1 MRRFSL
7 PNFINLIASAFLFL
21 GYSTHSFATDPRSYI
36 NLPIDTQLTQ
46 FGVGKT
52 TIKDSQD
59 PFGETIEQ
67 ENIID
72 IFFYRYAYYFPVAGQ
87 IGGVTLFGN
96 YGEKY
101 QADDEDDKTTGLT
114 NPNVMFA
121 WALFGSPALSK
132 NAFKNYTL
140 DSSLVI
146 SFTLGM
152 PLVEN
157 IPDGLGQDRWSFKP
171 EIAYNLGF
179 GKATQLN
186 FYLNT
191 TVFTEQ
197 SGTVSHPKT
206 FKTISGTLTEQP
218 QLGAEA
224 YISQNFSHA
233 FWVSLGF
240 IYNAHGELKGE
251 TDDKSH
257 TLIFKQA
264 YNQLTGAASLNLML
278 TRSNMLTLTYSQLM
292 NDSSDDARKDDKTT
306 DESTI
311 LLRWMYLFGGYS

>member
-1 MRRFSL
+1 MRYIELS
-7 PNFINLIASAFLFL
+7 NFFKLILLFWLFL
-21 GYSTHSFATDPRSYI
+21 GCSTYSFATDPRSYI
-36 NLPIDTQLTQ
+36 NLPVDTQLTQ
-46 FGVGKT
+46 VGLGKT
-52 TIKDSQD
+52 TIKNSQD
-59 PFGETIEQ
+59 PFGKTIEQ

-157 IPDGLGQDRWSFKP
+157 VPDGLGQNRWSFKP

-179 GKATQLN
+179 GSSTQLN

-191 TVFTEQ
+191 TVFTSQ
-197 SGTVSHPKT
+197 SGTISLPKT
-206 FKTISGTLTEQP
+206 HNTLSGTLNEQP

-224 YISQNFSHA
+224 YISQNFSRA
-233 FWVSLGF
+233 FWASLGI
-240 IYNAHGELKGE
+240 IYNAYGELKGE

-257 TLIFKQA
+257 TRIFKQA
-264 YNQLTGAASLNLML
+264 YNQVTGAASLNLMV

-292 NDSSDDARKDDKTT
+292 NDSSDEDRADNKTT

>member
-1 MRRFSL
+1 MRYIKLTNFVKLVSL
-7 PNFINLIASAFLFL
+7 IWLFL
-21 GYSTHSFATDPRSYI
+21 GYSTYSFATDPRSYI

-46 FGVGKT
+46 IGLGKT
-52 TIKDSQD
+52 TIKDSQN
-59 PFGETIEQ
+59 PLGKTTEQ

-101 QADDEDDKTTGLT
+101 QANDKEDKTTGLT

-157 IPDGLGQDRWSFKP
+157 VPDGLGQNRWSFKP

-179 GKATQLN
+179 GSSTQLN
-186 FYLNT
+186 LYLNT
-191 TVFTEQ
+191 TIFTSQ
-197 SGTVSHPKT
+197 SGTISFAKT
-206 FKTISGTLTEQP
+206 QNTISGTLTEQP

-224 YISQNFSHA
+224 YISQNFSRA
-233 FWVSLGF
+233 FWASLGV
-240 IYNAHGELKGE
+240 IYNHHGELKQ
-251 TDDKSH
+251 TQDLKV
-257 TLIFKQA
+257 L
-264 YNQLTGAASLNLML
+264 
-278 TRSNMLTLTYSQLM
+278 
-292 NDSSDDARKDDKTT
+292 
-306 DESTI
+306 
-311 LLRWMYLFGGYS
+311 